1 MFSQQKNADQV
12 LDEVV
17 VSSTKINLPFSKNFR
32 TIEIISSEQIALS
45 AATNVSDLLQQTI
58 GIDIRKRGVS
68 GTQGDLYIRGGGFDQ
83 TLLLIDG
90 MKMDDAQTG
99 HHTLNMILPLYLIE
113 RIEIIKGP
121 AARIFGQNAFNGAIN
136 IVTKEVKTETRK
148 ADVVLRELSFGS
160 YGQKNLVLSS
170 GAINIVSK
178 EVKTETRKAF
188 EFVLRELSFGSYGQK
203 NLALSSSIIKEK
215 IKSIVSFTTNR
226 SDGYRHNTDYINNNY
241 FSKTSFI
248 TKTSPVDL
256 ISSFSYRKFGANGFY
271 ASPLATE
278 QYEETQ
284 ASLLGVSTVIKS
296 ENLIIKPRLY
306 WKRGQDEY
314 IYIRDNPSI
323 YRNLHKT
330 NKISAEL
337 SGSYFTKLGTT
348 GFGLDLSTVSITSNN
363 LGEHSRT
370 TVNFF
375 VDHTFEMFDK
385 KLSMSPGIAISH
397 FSDLSFHSFPGID
410 IGYHLNSKVK
420 LYSNIGKTY
429 RIPTYTDLFYSSNT
443 TIGNEN
449 LIPEQ
454 ATSTEFGFKYNTSK
468 LDFSTTIFSRKA
480 KNIIDYVKKN
490 ENDLWKATNIGS
502 LNTTGF
508 ELDLLYK
515 FASKEGFSNSFSLG
529 YSNLKD
535 DNYVSN
541 INYSQ
546 YSLNSIKNHLISKL
560 NLNYKKLSFS
570 TVFKYVKRSD
580 ESNYSVLDSKIYYK
594 SFFVN
599 VNNILDTT
607 YSETNLVP
615 MPGRNMLLGF
625 LYRIN

>member
-148 ADVVLRELSFGS
+148 ADV
-160 YGQKNLVLSS
+160 
-170 GAINIVSK
+170 
-178 EVKTETRKAF
+178 
-188 EFVLRELSFGSYGQK
+188 VLRELSFGSYGQK

-490 ENDLWKATNIGS
+490 ENDLWKATNIGY